1 MVLGIVSNVK
11 SGRSLRSAA
20 HVQSIPN
27 LEVLMP
33 NVRDVLASKGDSLHS
48 IDSQASVLEATRRMN
63 QHKVGALVV
72 MEGGRVAGI
81 FTERDVLTRVIA
93 EELPPSAV
101 PIAAVMTRDVI
112 CCSPDDDLD
121 EVSAIM
127 KTRRI
132 RHIPVCDFD
141 GRVSGIISIGDV
153 NAQYAS
159 NAEQHIHFLNDYIY
173 GRV

>member
-1 MVLGIVSNVK
+1 
-11 SGRSLRSAA
+11 
-20 HVQSIPN
+20 
-27 LEVLMP
+27 MP
-33 NVRDVLASKGDSLHS
+33 TVRDVLASKGDSLHS
-48 IDSQASVLEATRRMN
+48 IDSQASVLDATRRMN

-93 EELPPSAV
+93 EELPPASV
-101 PIAAVMTRDVI
+101 PISTVMTRDVI

-132 RHIPVCDFD
+132 RHVPVCDFD
-141 GRVSGIISIGDV
+141 GAVSGIISIGDV